1 MGKIEEYKGDLS
13 ELLSSKTE
21 EEVSDKLLKIIKSY
35 GVDVYK
41 NDIISN
47 PYFKLI
53 ASELKEIVISE
64 LKEINSRL
72 KSELNSIK
80 EELKNISKEIQA
92 KPAEYGNPV
101 INSLITSLKEFNG
114 LLSLD
119 GSQNENRRFAYLL
132 IEHKIKPEFK
142 NRMGRSPSDEEIKAS
157 FIAILKNADDF
168 NQKHL
173 TNIKYIYYHFGKL
186 IKQEVPRIVDLDA
199 LCQ

>member
-1 MGKIEEYKGDLS
+1 MGKIEDYKGDLS

-64 LKEINSRL
+64 LQEINSRL

-80 EELKNISKEIQA
+80 EELKKISKDKEVNNL
-92 KPAEYGNPV
+92 K
-101 INSLITSLKEFNG
+101 SLES
-114 LLSLD
+114 D
-119 GSQNENRRFAYLL
+119 CHLL
-132 IEHKIKPEFK
+132 ISELD
-142 NRMGRSPSDEEIKAS
+142 NRIDD
-157 FIAILKNADDF
+157 LKYN
-168 NQKHL
+168 L
-173 TNIKYIYYHFGKL
+173 
-186 IKQEVPRIVDLDA
+186 
-199 LCQ
+199 